1 MSVQGWKWWQWLIVS
16 LVVGGIVGL
25 VLTTRDIDD
34 PSLPSLSVGNFLN
47 KLRLRTD
54 KGEPVVTK
62 IRVSPVTADNEGKPT
77 QVVTFWERLKNKET
91 GSWDPVRQY
100 RVYTTIPVFPKAP
113 RANYGISDYLA
124 DQKKDF
130 PALDTGFNWWQVP
143 RNAWLMSM
151 GGSVLLIGVVWPQV
165 IRMLVKMGLGNP
177 EVPQE
182 AGYDLSKV
190 QQRPTERPAAP
201 VATEEDAAELA
212 AFNAQLESK
221 VGGMKIVDEKRDETE
236 ERRQEQA
243 VIRKL
248 SDAPLERQDA
258 DKKPDEEK
266 TFGGEYYPVARPGTR
281 DA

>member
-1 MSVQGWKWWQWLIVS
+1 
-16 LVVGGIVGL
+16 
-25 VLTTRDIDD
+25 
-34 PSLPSLSVGNFLN
+34 
-47 KLRLRTD
+47 
-54 KGEPVVTK
+54 
-62 IRVSPVTADNEGKPT
+62 
-77 QVVTFWERLKNKET
+77 
-91 GSWDPVRQY
+91 
-100 RVYTTIPVFPKAP
+100 
-113 RANYGISDYLA
+113 
-124 DQKKDF
+124 
-130 PALDTGFNWWQVP
+130 VP